1 MQDSFARRKA
11 AYIDLS
17 NGRIE
22 ARQIPEDARLML
34 LGGRGVNMLALL
46 KYAPPDLGA
55 ISADAPLI
63 VGNGFLS
70 GIPGLCLARTSISG
84 ISPESGLLGD
94 SNVGGHFCAAMR
106 RTSFDLLV
114 ITGEFEGPGIIVI
127 DGDSVSFEDG
137 VWLWGKDAFEAHDA
151 LKSRFGAD
159 AESLVIGPA
168 GENLIRFSQVRA
180 EGRHAASRTGL
191 GCVMGAKRIK
201 AIVARGMKRDMMTD
215 LFDRDVFARL
225 TRRLRKVVS
234 SIDVIKHLAKRGT
247 PFLYDVHSRMGLVR
261 TKNATSGPL
270 EKGNALRS
278 SRLLQRYYVGRSGC
292 FSCPVRCQHSYRIPD
307 GKYAGIKGPGIEYGT
322 LGTIGPVLGI
332 ADLDA
337 VLAINHK
344 LNRLGIDSCTTG
356 NLIAAAIELFQSGVI
371 TEKDTGG
378 LRLSWGD
385 ADLVIQL
392 ADLIA
397 RREGFGALLA
407 DGASAFCERFGEAAR
422 DAMIWSKRL
431 PQSDPVDVRGHKG
444 FALGVATATRG
455 ADHLRSRP
463 TLEALNLSGERLR
476 EMFGVEVS
484 PDPASYVGK
493 AEMVRRSESLFAVS
507 DAIGICRFVVK
518 FNSPD
523 LLGFSELAEYI
534 QAATGLDLS
543 PANLE
548 IIGQRINTIERLW
561 LATRTNG
568 EKLDGLPKRYSAPM
582 PAGRF
587 KGQRIEQQEFQAAL
601 SRFHQISGLDP
612 ATGAPLESTLQEL
625 GIDDS
630 LLELV

>member
-1 MQDSFARRKA
+1 MQEAFAKRKA

-22 ARQIPEDARLML
+22 ARQIPEQARRML

-46 KYAPPDLGA
+46 KYAPAHLEPL
-55 ISADAPLI
+55 SPEAPLI
-63 VGNGFLS
+63 VGNGLLS
-70 GIPGLCLARTSISG
+70 GIPGICLARTSVSG

-114 ITGEFEGPGIIVI
+114 ITGEFESPSIIVI
-127 DGDSVSFEDG
+127 DGDAVSFEDG
-137 VWLWGKDAFEAHDA
+137 AWLWGRDAFAAHDA
-151 LKSRFGAD
+151 LKSWFGTD
-159 AESLVIGPA
+159 AEALVIGPA

-180 EGRHAASRTGL
+180 GGRHAASRTGL

-201 AIVARGMKRDMMTD
+201 AIVARGMKRDMMAD
-215 LFDRDVFARL
+215 LFDRDAFARL
-225 TRRLRKVVS
+225 TRRLHKVVS
-234 SIDVIKHLAKRGT
+234 SVDVVRHLAKRGT
-247 PFLYDVHSRMGLVR
+247 PFLYDVHSRMGLIR
-261 TKNATSGPL
+261 TKNATSEPL
-270 EKGNALRS
+270 DGGNALRS
-278 SRLLQRYYVGRSGC
+278 ARLVERYYVGRSGC

-307 GKYAGIKGPGIEYGT
+307 GKYAGIQGPGIEYGT

-337 VLAINHK
+337 VLAINHR

-356 NLIAAAIELFQSGVI
+356 NLIAAAIELFQGGVI

-385 ADLVIQL
+385 ADMVMQL

-397 RREGFGALLA
+397 RKEGIGALLA
-407 DGASAFCERFGEAAR
+407 EGASALCERFGDSAENAT
-422 DAMIWSKRL
+422 IWSKKL

-444 FALGVATATRG
+444 FALGIATATRG

-463 TLEALNLSGERLR
+463 TLEALNLNSKRLK
-476 EMFGVEVS
+476 EMFGVDVS
-484 PDPASYVGK
+484 PDPASYKGK
-493 AEMVRRSESLFAVS
+493 AEMVRHTESLFAVS
-507 DAIGICRFVVK
+507 DAVGICRFVVK

-523 LLGFSELAEYI
+523 LLGFEELAEYI
-534 QAATGLDLS
+534 SAATGLDLS
-543 PANLE
+543 PADLE
-548 IIGQRINTIERLW
+548 IIGQRINTIERFW
-561 LATRTNG
+561 LAKRTNG
-568 EKLDGLPKRYSAPM
+568 ENLDGLPKRYSEPM

-587 KGQRIEQQEFQAAL
+587 KGQRIEQREFRAAL
-601 SRFHQISGLDP
+601 SHFYEISGLDP
-612 ATGAPLESTLQEL
+612 ATGAPLESTLSKL

-630 LLELV
+630 LLELA